1 MKKIIYITPLF
12 LCQSLFGHGP
22 HGQGNTHHSHEDTS
36 SLLQYY
42 SGDFTDSDND
52 GMTDIAESKYGYNPN
67 SSQSFPD
74 LDFVVTETDSDAV
87 DAIDS
92 YNFIDAMIFQKSYG
106 ICLKWNQNDPSDYAW
121 KYGLSLYNGDDVIF
135 NGGHDWDFAKI
146 DYSRFGLDGTEEL
159 VGQFEEHDPT
169 NGEHI
174 KSHPQFNINL
184 NDYPITMINNEIGA
198 NTNQIKFKFVGFSD
212 EQKTQYTDFIRRLIP
227 IFNDV
232 VGYPAESFVCE
243 FIMNEESSNSWVTLD
258 HGRVIEL
265 DSNWNPR
272 LLVHEM
278 VHMWDGK
285 YAFCWSGEHRDY
297 EDRFSGFAEIAEGIA
312 YKILHEYVMAY
323 PTHSVSVDTINGGAW
338 NNWSCMASTYDLQ
351 KHQRFTGGGTF
362 WTGELR
368 TNQNRYN
375 NSAMFVQTILVEN
388 PSFVKDMRQSLF
400 EILRQNPSKILEREE
415 IVNLW
420 ANTIDTVNGI
430 DFKKYINA
438 IPVFNGRKL
447 DQGFYPIMRVQSQYD
462 LDVFSSYAVDG
473 NFWWLTVTPDNID
486 SFNIPDWVNR
496 NLGADGWYYLDMNN
510 MPYTLKVKDVFGEVI
525 QTHDLVSDNTY
536 QNDSKIV
543 PLHLGEIRLSDTME
557 IAPNHFPTGLYVYNL
572 TYTEVIEH
580 TDEATEDFY
589 FMGQQNIDQREGEY
603 VLMFGVDSK
612 FAESIVVKLVSSNLE
627 YELPVK
633 NGCAVLQTSDIP
645 FNTET
650 MMEIK
655 VSSNDESFTYKRA
668 LVHAGDPQ
676 GEYRQQFLIIDRDF
690 DGIEDLYDG
699 EVSELDINTK
709 YTSYYNKHHG
719 STDGGSTDDG
729 STDDGSTDDGST
741 DDESTDDDLVDV
753 IITDWD
759 SAELIGN
766 GWRFLDWFGYFYI
779 SEQNPRWFFHVDLG
793 WLYVP
798 SDNFN
803 SVWMFSEKYGWIWTS
818 EELFPFI
825 YFRFNGWSYFDF
837 QKKVYFEFKSS
848 SYITF

>member
-1 MKKIIYITPLF
+1 MIF
-12 LCQSLFGHGP
+12 RSLILVSLISILNQGLLGHGP
-22 HGQGNTHHSHEDTS
+22 HGHGNTHHSHEDTS

-52 GMTDIAESKYGYNPN
+52 GMTDIAESKYGYNPS

-74 LDFVVTETDSDAV
+74 LDFVVTETDSNGAEP
-87 DAIDS
+87 IDS

-106 ICLKWNQNDPSDYAW
+106 ICLKWNQNDRSDYTW

-159 VGQFEEHDPT
+159 VGQFEEYDPT

-198 NTNQIKFKFVGFSD
+198 NTNQIKFKFVRFSD

-285 YAFCWSGEHRDY
+285 YAFCWSGENRDY

-368 TNQNRYN
+368 TNKNRYN

-447 DQGFYPIMRVQSQYD
+447 DQGFYPIVRLASQYD

-496 NLGADGWYYLDMNN
+496 NLDADGYYYVDMNN

-543 PLHLGEIRLSDTME
+543 PEHLGEIRLSDTME

-589 FMGQQNIDQREGEY
+589 FMGQQNINQREGEY

-627 YELPVK
+627 YELPVE

-699 EVSELDINTK
+699 EVSESEIQESYAAYRELYPLDSNVSDDSNAEDFNN
-709 YTSYYNKHHG
+709 YTGDPDQFTN
-719 STDGGSTDDG
+719 
-729 STDDGSTDDGST
+729 
-741 DDESTDDDLVDV
+741 L
-753 IITDWD
+753 
-759 SAELIGN
+759 GN
-766 GWRFLDWFGYFYI
+766 GWSNVGWFGTLF
-779 SEQNPRWFFHVDLG
+779 D
-793 WLYVP
+793 
-798 SDNFN
+798 
-803 SVWMFSEKYGWIWTS
+803 TS
-818 EELFPFI
+818 S
-825 YFRFNGWSYFDF
+825 GWSYHTNLKWIYPVFDSSGSLWFWQENLGWCWTANNIFPYVF
-837 QKKVYFEFKSS
+837 QNENNWIYLEYSDPKNLRYYDFVLKKRIGF
-848 SYITF
+848 